1 MPVSSII
8 FILEFLN
15 RYELD
20 VEASIK
26 IDVDGG
32 EIADAEED
40 MRLVFFSGLITT
52 VELFLKRGG

>member
-8 FILEFLN
+8 FILKFLN
-15 RYELD
+15 IYELD

>member
-26 IDVDGG
+26 IDVDG

-40 MRLVFFSGLITT
+40 MRLLFFSGLITT